1 MDTRT
6 VEFIRA
12 LRAAGVHISISETQD
27 ALNAMDIVGIGDR
40 TEFYNSLKATLVKE
54 HNDGEIFQ
62 FFFPL
67 FFENNAPPMWDV
79 QQELDPDQ
87 QDLLQRALEALMQEN
102 PQALQ
107 DLLDQLM
114 QGQQLSQDELDQ
126 LAQMSGMEN
135 ASQMYQQNYFS
146 RQMQRRLG
154 MSEMRDMIEQLLEM
168 LAEMGMDDETLDQL
182 REMLAA
188 NMDALREQISDYAGA
203 QIAQQ
208 MAEQERPPKRDV
220 QDMHFQHLSGEDA
233 DTVRDEM
240 RRLAARL
247 RSSASL
253 RQKRAKTGQLDPKR
267 TIRANLKYGGIPL
280 ELQHRTRHVKP
291 RLAVICDLS
300 GSMRHMSEFMLT
312 LTYML
317 QDLVTRT
324 RSFIF
329 IEDMVEVT
337 HHFKSLQPQQAVE
350 KVLVENP
357 RGYYTT
363 DLGHSL
369 GTFSRDFMDAVDTRT
384 TVILVGDGRNNY
396 LNPRLDIAETLKHR
410 ARRLIWFC
418 PEPESIWGSGD
429 SDMHRYAAVASNVY
443 LVRNLRELGQSID
456 QILVD
461 G

>member
-1 MDTRT
+1 MDKRT

-12 LRAAGVHISISETQD
+12 LRAAGVRISIAETQD
-27 ALNAMDIVGIGDR
+27 ALNAVGIVGIQDR
-40 TEFYNSLKATLVKE
+40 SEFYNSLKATLVKE
-54 HNDGEIFQ
+54 HDGAEIFE

-67 FFENNAPPMWDV
+67 FFERNAPPMWDV
-79 QQELDPDQ
+79 NQELDPDQ
-87 QDLLQRALEALMQEN
+87 QDLLRRALEALMQDN

-107 DLLDQLM
+107 DLLQQLM
-114 QGQQLSQDELDQ
+114 DGQQLDQSQLDEM
-126 LAQMSGMEN
+126 AQMSGMEN
-135 ASQMYQQNYFS
+135 ASQMYQKNYFS

-154 MSEMRDMIEQLLEM
+154 MGEMRDMIDQLMEM
-168 LAEMGMDDETLDQL
+168 LAEMDMDEETLDQL
-182 REMLAA
+182 RQMLAE
-188 NMDALREQISDYAGA
+188 NMDALRDQIGDYAGA
-203 QIAQQ
+203 QIAQE
-208 MAEQERPPKRDV
+208 MAEQERPPQRDV

-233 DTVRDEM
+233 EAVRDEM

-280 ELQHRTRHVKP
+280 ELQHRTKHVKP

-324 RSFIF
+324 RSFVF

-337 HHFKSLQPQQAVE
+337 HHFKSLQPKQAVE
-350 KVLVENP
+350 KVLSENP

-369 GTFSRDFMDAVDTRT
+369 GTFSRDYMDAVDTRT
-384 TVILVGDGRNNY
+384 TLIMVGDGRNNY
-396 LNPRLDIAETLKHR
+396 LNPRLDVAENLERR

-443 LVRNLRELGQSID
+443 LVRNLRELAQSID